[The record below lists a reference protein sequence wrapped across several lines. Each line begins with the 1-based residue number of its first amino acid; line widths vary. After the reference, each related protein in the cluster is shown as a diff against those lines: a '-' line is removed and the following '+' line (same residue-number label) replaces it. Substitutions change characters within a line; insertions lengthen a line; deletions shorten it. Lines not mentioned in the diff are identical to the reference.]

1 MKDLPREM
9 MEFMIVWPF
18 IFAASSVA
26 CIWFRRRNRARLR
39 RHIEERYLEHAVNIS
54 VEQHQLDPLQAALT
68 NPQRTPPIVSYRVP
82 LAAAVDEKEDVEETG
97 IIDLQVSVEEEKALA
112 RQGVDAYFKSK
123 LHALNRALRR
133 LHNPDAK
140 PVRLEVD
147 RNDVFRDSFR
157 AFSRLSGDQLR
168 GPLHVKFRKEDGRDD
183 GGLTRHWFLL
193 ISREIV
199 NPEYAMFAPV
209 GSGNSSYQVHP
220 ASKHQPHHLE
230 YFRFIGRVLGKAIF
244 DGFLIEAHLA
254 STVYKFLLG
263 LEIAS
268 CDMASVDPVYFK
280 NLQAS
285 SRPRGCPACRQ

>member
-1 MKDLPREM
+1 
-9 MEFMIVWPF
+9 
-18 IFAASSVA
+18 
-26 CIWFRRRNRARLR
+26 
-39 RHIEERYLEHAVNIS
+39 
-54 VEQHQLDPLQAALT
+54 
-68 NPQRTPPIVSYRVP
+68 
-82 LAAAVDEKEDVEETG
+82 
-97 IIDLQVSVEEEKALA
+97 VEEEKALA

-209 GSGNSSYQVHP
+209 GSGNSSYQVRLQLLIPPLAYRPVINFFPIKRAKCSDHHIILEYLVQHAGSTFIMAPPWVCRCIRRRSTSRTTCTSVVPSYVYTVYIYTLYTHIIHIYPVARAQVHP